1 MIEQIKYSGFAAITA
16 ASGGAAIINEA
27 TLLPMSI
34 FLAGISGAC
43 FAAWRVSAAVTK
55 ASDRL
60 ARMEERLD
68 KIEQKCYECNQPTHR
83 L

>member
-1 MIEQIKYSGFAAITA
+1 MIEQIKYSGLAAVTA

-60 ARMEERLD
+60 QRMEERLD
-68 KIEQKCYECNQPTHR
+68 QIENNCANKCNQ
-83 L
+83 

>member
-1 MIEQIKYSGFAAITA
+1 MIEQIKYAGIAAITA

-43 FAAWRVSAAVTK
+43 FAAWRVSAVVTK

-60 ARMEERLD
+60 QRMEERLD
-68 KIEQKCYECNQPTHR
+68 RIESGCAKKCHDR
-83 L
+83 